1 MHWSDYII
9 AIVLAIGVTAAL
21 TILVRRVA
29 VKRGVVDRPES
40 DLSRKIHRQ
49 PMPLLGGL
57 AVYLGFVVVTL
68 VFAYFIPRLYGGY
81 LLPKH
86 LFGLWLGGLVVVI
99 GGSWDDARRLSPSRQ
114 ILFPILASLV
124 VVASGIGIQY
134 ISNPFGD
141 AIQLDQWRWTLFTW
155 HGLPYGITLLAD
167 LFTFVWLMG
176 MMYTTKFLDGLDGL
190 ATGVTTIGA
199 VAIFILSVGR
209 TVAQP
214 ETALLAAI
222 FAGAGVGFLIFN
234 WHPAKLFLGEG
245 GSVLIGF
252 LLGALSII
260 SGAKIAMALLVMG
273 IPILDVIWV
282 IIRRGI
288 VERRSILAS
297 DRKHLHFRLLDLGLS
312 QRQVVVLL
320 YALTGAFGI
329 IGLLLSGR
337 EKVWS
342 IVVLGMIM
350 IVLAVIVVK
359 INRGTT
365 TNTQPTKTESSPK
378 SNQSES

>member
-1 MHWSDYII
+1 MHWTDYLI
-9 AIVLAIGVTAAL
+9 AAGLSVVLTAAF
-21 TILVRRVA
+21 TVLVRRVA
-29 VKRGVVDRPES
+29 VQRCVVDRPEA
-40 DLSRKIHRQ
+40 DPTRKIHRQ

-57 AVYLGFVVVTL
+57 AIYLGYVIVTL
-68 VFAYFIPRLYGGY
+68 IFTYIAPRLLGGY

-86 LFGLWLGGLVVVI
+86 LFGLWLGGLVVVV
-99 GGSWDDARRLSPSRQ
+99 GGAWDDAKRLSPGRQ
-114 ILFPILASLV
+114 ILFPIIASLI

-134 ISNPFGD
+134 ISNPFGN

-155 HGLPYGITLLAD
+155 HGLPYSITLLAD

-190 ATGVTTIGA
+190 ATGITTIGA

-234 WHPAKLFLGEG
+234 WHPAKIFLGEG

-252 LLGALSII
+252 LLGTLSII

-273 IPILDVIWV
+273 IPILDVIWI

-288 VERRSILAS
+288 VERRSILTS

-320 YALTGAFGI
+320 YVLTGAFGL

-342 IVVLGMIM
+342 LAILGGIM
-350 IVLAVIVVK
+350 IVLGVIVVK
-359 INRGTT
+359 LYNRRQVTR
-365 TNTQPTKTESSPK
+365 KK
-378 SNQSES
+378 